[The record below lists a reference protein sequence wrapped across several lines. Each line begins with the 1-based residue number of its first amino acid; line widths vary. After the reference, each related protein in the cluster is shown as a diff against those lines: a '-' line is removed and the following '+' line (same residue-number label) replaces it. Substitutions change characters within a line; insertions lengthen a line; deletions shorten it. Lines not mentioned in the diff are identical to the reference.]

1 MIAAFG
7 AGWFSSIKEAANEM
21 SGKTKLIK
29 PNLSNKK
36 KYDELINIYQNV
48 YSSNKKT
55 NKQLVEFSSD

>member
-1 MIAAFG
+1 MIAAYG
-7 AGWFSSIKEAANEM
+7 AGWFLLLKKQQMTM

-48 YSSNKKT
+48 YSSNKNI
-55 NKQLVEFSSD
+55 NKQLVKFSSD